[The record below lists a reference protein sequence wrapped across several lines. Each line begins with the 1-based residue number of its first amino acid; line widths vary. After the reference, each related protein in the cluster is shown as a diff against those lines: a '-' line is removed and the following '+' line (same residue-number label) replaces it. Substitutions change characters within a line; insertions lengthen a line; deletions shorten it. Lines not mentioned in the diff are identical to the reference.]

1 MPLIEL
7 VKSEMF
13 KKPILEA
20 LEMETTQTSTDF
32 VNLQNDKLAIVLS
45 PVIEPVDNNS
55 PSFYVSLTIHD
66 IILHNCLLDIRANHN
81 FMPKAVIE
89 ELGLDITSH
98 QTISWFVL
106 FWFKKGEMPRI
117 NQRTGHYPNSAA
129 HEEYDDGYC
138 GSRCPS

>member
-98 QTISWFVL
+98 QTIS
-106 FWFKKGEMPRI
+106 
-117 NQRTGHYPNSAA
+117 
-129 HEEYDDGYC
+129 
-138 GSRCPS
+138 